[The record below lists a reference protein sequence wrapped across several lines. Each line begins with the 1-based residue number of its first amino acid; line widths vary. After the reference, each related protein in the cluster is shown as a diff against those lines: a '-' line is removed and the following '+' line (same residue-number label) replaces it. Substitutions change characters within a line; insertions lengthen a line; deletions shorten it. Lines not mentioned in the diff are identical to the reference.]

1 MQELS
6 ELHQIRVLTRILTI
20 IAEAILQ
27 ATVAYAE
34 IRHLP
39 DILLLPD
46 NTDQIPTG
54 VQVAIP
60 FLREVVLKDPQVIRQ
75 DLTAVLLRADLHIV
89 EAPNQEVLTLQVLLQ
104 VPHPAEGLLQVAVAA
119 VLLQEGDNLK
129 QYYSVFKVHSK

>member
-6 ELHQIRVLTRILTI
+6 ELHQIRALTRILTI
-20 IAEAILQ
+20 IAEAVLQ
-27 ATVAYAE
+27 ATVAYVE

-39 DILLLPD
+39 DIQLLPD

-60 FLREVVLKDPQVIRQ
+60 FLRGVVLKDPQVIRQ

-89 EAPNQEVLTLQVLLQ
+89 EVPNQEVLTLQVLRQ
-104 VPHPAEGLLQVAVAA
+104 VPHPAEGLLQAAVAA